1 MLHNNFSE
9 ILNLCKIIE
18 QNNPYNA
25 TSIQHKLWNDFA
37 GKNIPFLIVASNEIK
52 KIYSDFKIATIL
64 FTTRDC
70 VFLKQLFNYLYP
82 DINTKTFY
90 CSRALYLFP
99 SPDYVSYCSQNLTE
113 DALVI
118 DLQGTGQSFK
128 NLSDKLNLKP
138 WYLLVHWNSK
148 DRAPYYK
155 SSLKEYPKK
164 IIVREF
170 SFYNDS
176 IEKLN
181 IDLVGTYFD
190 FINNKPISYAY
201 EYDTTIVGALHESFE
216 NLLKNLHQADIR
228 KLKECMWDNDF
239 NLWMDTNYN
248 TANTRTI
255 NWIHTHFEYTKNFIE
270 ETRCNY
276 VSQNS

>member
-1 MLHNNFSE
+1 MLYNNFSE

-18 QNNPYNA
+18 QNNPYIA
-25 TSIQHKLWNDFA
+25 TSIQHILWNNFA
-37 GKNIPFLIVASNEIK
+37 SKNIPFLIVASNEIK
-52 KIYSDFKIATIL
+52 KIYDDCKIATIL

-70 VFLKQLFNYLYP
+70 VFLKQLFNHLYP
-82 DINTKTFY
+82 DVNTKTFY

-99 SPDYVSYCSQNLTE
+99 SSDYMAYCSQNLTE

-128 NLSDKLNLKP
+128 NLSDELNLKP

-155 SSLKEYPKK
+155 SSLKEYAKK
-164 IIVREF
+164 IIIREF

-190 FINNKPISYAY
+190 FINNKPISYVY
-201 EYDTTIVGALHESFE
+201 EYDTIIVGALHESFK
-216 NLLKNLHQADIR
+216 NLLENLHQADIY
-228 KLKECMWDNDF
+228 KLKECMWNNDF
-239 NLWMDTNYN
+239 NLWMDINYN
-248 TANTRTI
+248 TANTRAI
-255 NWIHTHFEYTKNFIE
+255 NWVHTHFEYTKNFIE
-270 ETRCNY
+270 EIRRNY
-276 VSQNS
+276 VS